1 MFSLKHVKKR
11 FKNENLK
18 MLYIFCVNN
27 QGGINQVPYEKN
39 LNILG
44 ENYNQRDLSFQ
55 SRSTPAKAGDVKGE
69 F

>member
-1 MFSLKHVKKR
+1 MFSLKNVKKR
-11 FKNENLK
+11 YKRTIKKCCIYF
-18 MLYIFCVNN
+18 YVNN